1 MKFLRFIYKVIINP
15 IIGPIVV
22 ASTALILLA
31 IFYLPSLSLNNQK
44 EKITRE
50 SKEIVHH
57 LKTFR
62 SYYNEFV
69 VSKVKNLPDIKVDYN
84 HEYSSNTIPLPATT
98 IHNISEKLSQNE
110 NVKVNFFSDY
120 PFPNRANRV
129 LDEFQKNSIKFLREN
144 PNEIFI
150 KQDIVDNK
158 EVIRVAFPDTMN
170 SNSCLACHNGRDD
183 SPKKDWKIGDVRG
196 ILEVV
201 MPIHEEFVLSSIHT
215 RNILIFMLLVIL
227 SFIIHYTI
235 LYLLKQKET
244 KEQTKKLQ
252 NEVEKQ
258 TKDLKDSNRLLLEHK
273 KAVDASAI
281 VSKADLDGNIT
292 YVNSTFCEISG
303 YSKEEL
309 IGKPHNIVRHPDSP
323 KELFKE
329 LWSTI
334 KNKQVFKANIKNR
347 KKDGSEYFVS
357 STIVPILDNNGDIIE
372 YLSLRYDI
380 SELVK
385 AKEKAQFAEQVKSTF
400 LANMS
405 HEIRTPLNAII
416 GFSDILC
423 ESNLDIKD
431 KESAKI
437 ISKSAKSLL
446 NIINDVLDI
455 SKIENGKLELE
466 YHTFSLF
473 DLTESIVELFSV
485 SAKDKNIKFIY
496 EVDPNLPD
504 LIISDSTRLQ
514 QVISNLLSNAI
525 KFTPRFGKVTFD
537 IKVLSND
544 LETKKSIIS
553 FKIKD
558 SGIGMTSEQL
568 KLIFK
573 PFAQADSGI
582 SRKFGGTGLG
592 LSICSDIIKKM
603 GSKIEVNSIYEK
615 GSEFSFK
622 LEFETIPKED
632 SSKIKSNIDFA
643 IYSANPN
650 IIKIKNITKNYLE
663 KIGNVFDFS
672 EDIDKKASLLFC
684 FGGDE
689 LASFLQIFTTKNP
702 NGKIVYVGDKTRL
715 SPFTLLMIDYI
726 IELPIYGSKIYN
738 ILAQN
743 SNLHCSVIDTSKND
757 KEFKAD
763 VLVAED
769 NPNNQK
775 LIEILLKKVGINPII
790 VSNGKDAV
798 EEYKKQDFDLI
809 LMDINMPILDG
820 ISAMK
825 QIKIL
830 EQRVNTKKT
839 PIVALTA
846 NSIAGDKERY
856 LQEGM
861 DGYLSKPIE
870 FDKLVSI
877 LRDFLQK
884 QPLEDKQIKKNLN
897 ILETTKISKFNKQ
910 DAMKQLSLDE
920 STVDMLLDNLFLTL
934 DSDIENLQKA
944 IDDKN
949 SDHIVKFSHYI
960 KGACSS
966 LAMNEASLI
975 LENIEKKALKGEVDF
990 NLDELKSIL
999 KDIQDSL

>member
-1 MKFLRFIYKVIINP
+1 
-15 IIGPIVV
+15 
-22 ASTALILLA
+22 
-31 IFYLPSLSLNNQK
+31 
-44 EKITRE
+44 
-50 SKEIVHH
+50 
-57 LKTFR
+57 
-62 SYYNEFV
+62 
-69 VSKVKNLPDIKVDYN
+69 
-84 HEYSSNTIPLPATT
+84 
-98 IHNISEKLSQNE
+98 
-110 NVKVNFFSDY
+110 
-120 PFPNRANRV
+120 
-129 LDEFQKNSIKFLREN
+129 
-144 PNEIFI
+144 
-150 KQDIVDNK
+150 
-158 EVIRVAFPDTMN
+158 
-170 SNSCLACHNGRDD
+170 
-183 SPKKDWKIGDVRG
+183 
-196 ILEVV
+196 
-201 MPIHEEFVLSSIHT
+201 
-215 RNILIFMLLVIL
+215 
-227 SFIIHYTI
+227 
-235 LYLLKQKET
+235 
-244 KEQTKKLQ
+244 
-252 NEVEKQ
+252 
-258 TKDLKDSNRLLLEHK
+258 
-273 KAVDASAI
+273 
-281 VSKADLDGNIT
+281 
-292 YVNSTFCEISG
+292 
-303 YSKEEL
+303 
-309 IGKPHNIVRHPDSP
+309 
-323 KELFKE
+323 
-329 LWSTI
+329 
-334 KNKQVFKANIKNR
+334 
-347 KKDGSEYFVS
+347 
-357 STIVPILDNNGDIIE
+357 
-372 YLSLRYDI
+372 
-380 SELVK
+380 
-385 AKEKAQFAEQVKSTF
+385 
-400 LANMS
+400 
-405 HEIRTPLNAII
+405 
-416 GFSDILC
+416 
-423 ESNLDIKD
+423 
-431 KESAKI
+431 
-437 ISKSAKSLL
+437 SLL

-466 YHTFSLF
+466 HHTFSLF
-473 DLTESIVELFSV
+473 DLTENIVELFSV

-525 KFTPRFGKVTFD
+525 KFTPRFGKVNFD
-537 IKVLSND
+537 IQVISNN
-544 LETKKSIIS
+544 LETKKSVVI

-568 KLIFK
+568 KLVFK
-573 PFAQADSGI
+573 PFSQADSGI

-592 LSICSDIIKKM
+592 LTICSDIIKKM

-689 LASFLQIFTTKNP
+689 LVSFLQIFTTKNP

-738 ILAQN
+738 IVAQN

-775 LIEILLKKVGINPII
+775 LIEILLKKVGINPVI

-798 EEYKKQDFDLI
+798 EEYKKREFDLI
-809 LMDINMPILDG
+809 LMDVNMPILDG

-856 LQEGM
+856 LQQGM

-870 FDKLVSI
+870 FEKLLSI
-877 LRDFLQK
+877 LGEFLKK
-884 QPLEDKQIKKNLN
+884 QSSKNEIKNNFDVIENKQI
-897 ILETTKISKFNKQ
+897 SKYNKQ

-934 DSDIENLQKA
+934 DNDLKNLQEA
-944 IDDKN
+944 IDEKN
-949 SDHIVKFSHYI
+949 SEKIVKFSHYI

-975 LENIEKKALKGEVDF
+975 LENIEKKALKGEVNFD
-990 NLDELKSIL
+990 LADLKSIF
-999 KDIQDSL
+999 KEIQNSL

>member
-1 MKFLRFIYKVIINP
+1 
-15 IIGPIVV
+15 
-22 ASTALILLA
+22 
-31 IFYLPSLSLNNQK
+31 
-44 EKITRE
+44 
-50 SKEIVHH
+50 
-57 LKTFR
+57 
-62 SYYNEFV
+62 
-69 VSKVKNLPDIKVDYN
+69 
-84 HEYSSNTIPLPATT
+84 
-98 IHNISEKLSQNE
+98 
-110 NVKVNFFSDY
+110 
-120 PFPNRANRV
+120 
-129 LDEFQKNSIKFLREN
+129 
-144 PNEIFI
+144 
-150 KQDIVDNK
+150 
-158 EVIRVAFPDTMN
+158 
-170 SNSCLACHNGRDD
+170 
-183 SPKKDWKIGDVRG
+183 
-196 ILEVV
+196 
-201 MPIHEEFVLSSIHT
+201 
-215 RNILIFMLLVIL
+215 
-227 SFIIHYTI
+227 
-235 LYLLKQKET
+235 
-244 KEQTKKLQ
+244 
-252 NEVEKQ
+252 
-258 TKDLKDSNRLLLEHK
+258 
-273 KAVDASAI
+273 
-281 VSKADLDGNIT
+281 
-292 YVNSTFCEISG
+292 
-303 YSKEEL
+303 
-309 IGKPHNIVRHPDSP
+309 
-323 KELFKE
+323 
-329 LWSTI
+329 
-334 KNKQVFKANIKNR
+334 
-347 KKDGSEYFVS
+347 
-357 STIVPILDNNGDIIE
+357 
-372 YLSLRYDI
+372 
-380 SELVK
+380 
-385 AKEKAQFAEQVKSTF
+385 
-400 LANMS
+400 MS

-466 YHTFSLF
+466 KHTFSLF
-473 DLTESIVELFSV
+473 DLTENIVELFSV

-525 KFTPRFGKVTFD
+525 KFTPRFGKVNFD
-537 IKVLSND
+537 IQVISNN
-544 LETKKSIIS
+544 LETKKSVVI

-573 PFAQADSGI
+573 PFSQADSGI

-738 ILAQN
+738 IVAQN

-775 LIEILLKKVGINPII
+775 LIEILLKKVGINPVI

-798 EEYKKQDFDLI
+798 EEYKKREFDLI
-809 LMDINMPILDG
+809 LMDVNMPILDG

-856 LQEGM
+856 LQQGM

-870 FDKLVSI
+870 FEKLLSI
-877 LRDFLQK
+877 LGEFLKK
-884 QPLEDKQIKKNLN
+884 QSSKNEIKNNFDVIKNKQI
-897 ILETTKISKFNKQ
+897 SKYNKQ

-934 DSDIENLQKA
+934 DNDLKNLQEA
-944 IDDKN
+944 IDEKN
-949 SDHIVKFSHYI
+949 SEKIVKFSHYI

-975 LENIEKKALKGEVDF
+975 LENIEKKALNGEVNFD
-990 NLDELKSIL
+990 LADLKSIF
-999 KDIQDSL
+999 KEIQNSL